1 MKIEITLD
9 QLAKFIPKLT
19 VTGGGAKF
27 RSILKCIPV
36 LEQSLLNNVFRKP
49 HSDTVEITNKRELA
63 TLIARGVNHK
73 PAQARPGASYN
84 REYLELK
91 RRLGEYYPHKFSSY
105 GFWMGIQV
113 LPGFGDSLKMK
124 VEPILHKGFN
134 YLSHH
139 EERRSVLK
147 RAFLDAWQDIIKTI
161 INNIAEEAKSS

>member
-1 MKIEITLD
+1 MEIEITLD
-9 QLAKFIPKLT
+9 QLKKFIPKLT
-19 VTGGGAKF
+19 VSGGGVKY

-49 HSDTVEITNKRELA
+49 HSDTVEIKNKRELA
-63 TLIARGVNHK
+63 SLIARGVNHK
-73 PAQARPGASYN
+73 PAPARPGAQYS
-84 REYLELK
+84 REYLALK
-91 RRLGEYYPHKFSSY
+91 RRLGEYYPHKFMDY
-105 GFWMGIQV
+105 GFWMGTQV

-124 VEPILHKGFN
+124 VKPILHKGFN

-161 INNIAEEAKSS
+161 INNIAEEARTS